1 MAGFK
6 THITASG
13 VVGIGYGVAAYALYD
28 TPLSSCVLAAGLCG
42 VSGMLP
48 DIDSGSGRPLRESL
62 AFGAA
67 VVSIMLVSRLQHLGA
82 PSETIVLAGSLVYL
96 LIRFGFAELLKRYTV
111 HRGMFHSLPAAVIA
125 GELAFL
131 LATGTTELRIYKAG
145 GVALGY
151 LVHLLLDELYS
162 IEWRR
167 GRLRL
172 KSSFG
177 TAVKLV
183 SRSWWANGSAYLK
196 LALLTFLA
204 LKDPGWT
211 QQFYQQELQK
221 PVQQTATRITDQFLR

>member
-1 MAGFK
+1 
-6 THITASG
+6 
-13 VVGIGYGVAAYALYD
+13 
-28 TPLSSCVLAAGLCG
+28 
-42 VSGMLP
+42 MLP

-67 VVSIMLVSRLQHLGA
+67 VVSIMLVNRLQHLGA

-131 LATGTTELRIYKAG
+131 LATGTIELRIYKAG

-177 TAVKLV
+177 TAIKLA

-204 LKDPGWT
+204 LEDPGWT

-221 PVQQTATRITDQFLR
+221 PTQQTATRITDQFVQ